1 MRACL
6 ARRRWNGCRPDG
18 VRYSLLANMHSS
30 QARHRGVCS
39 SVLHAAQVFKG
50 LLDGVQTVAV
60 KRLTDQSPR
69 QQERFAQEIQLLRS
83 CRAENIVSF
92 LGAHQQLIQ
101 AALLH
106 ARCA

>member
-1 MRACL
+1 M
-6 ARRRWNGCRPDG
+6 
-18 VRYSLLANMHSS
+18 Y
-30 QARHRGVCS
+30 
-39 SVLHAAQVFKG
+39 KG

-92 LGAHQQLIQ
+92 LGARQELIN
-101 AALLH
+101 AAVLCRHMQVRSASCACHCHITLS
-106 ARCA
+106 ARP

>member
-1 MRACL
+1 MTPAP
-6 ARRRWNGCRPDG
+6 RR
-18 VRYSLLANMHSS
+18 
-30 QARHRGVCS
+30 
-39 SVLHAAQVFKG
+39 AQVYKG

-92 LGAHQQLIQ
+92 LGAPR
-101 AALLH
+101 AW
-106 ARCA
+106 RGCAP

>member
-1 MRACL
+1 M
-6 ARRRWNGCRPDG
+6 AR
-18 VRYSLLANMHSS
+18 
-30 QARHRGVCS
+30 
-39 SVLHAAQVFKG
+39 AAQVYKG

-92 LGAHQQLIQ
+92 LGACHELFALQGC
-101 AALLH
+101 AAI
-106 ARCA
+106 RCRHSAYCTRVRRGNPA